1 VTSSLATLELRLDR
15 RDSPSKLDSICVGS
29 CVPSAGVHRGGS
41 CRRRVRRIGFRG
53 GSGSGTGT
61 ALCFGLHVL
70 ATVSGF
76 LTLRLSFC
84 ILVSSS
90 RFRALELK
98 CVMQDLHLIAS
109 ANHFSSFNF
118 PSFKSH
124 STALLTTYKYKQ
136 PQFCAPCPSTP
147 PNISATQPRSM
158 TITHPHF
165 KLATTAARQFDSK
178 LRSGF
183 P

>member
-1 VTSSLATLELRLDR
+1 M
-15 RDSPSKLDSICVGS
+15 
-29 CVPSAGVHRGGS
+29 
-41 CRRRVRRIGFRG
+41 
-53 GSGSGTGT
+53 
-61 ALCFGLHVL
+61 CFGLHVL
-70 ATVSGF
+70 ATVLGF

-84 ILVSSS
+84 ILVLSS

-118 PSFKSH
+118 PSFKPH

-136 PQFCAPCPSTP
+136 PQFCAPYLSTP
-147 PNISATQPRSM
+147 LNISATPPRSM
-158 TITHPHF
+158 TVTHPRF
-165 KLATTAARQFDSK
+165 KLATTAAIQFDSE